1 MGRMVTLPFGDMVPS
16 MGLGTWHMGERTRDP
31 KQDIDALVRGLN
43 LGASLIDTAEM
54 YARGGAERVVGA
66 AIRGRRHEVVIV
78 SKVVPHN
85 ASFKGTIQACE
96 NSLQRMG
103 VENIDLYLLHWPGP
117 HPLAD
122 TIAAFEKLKKD
133 GKIKHWGVS
142 NFDASEMEELYE
154 LPKGNNCQ
162 VNQVLYNLLRRGVEW
177 DLLPWCRSNKIV
189 VMAYS
194 PLEQGILL
202 KNEKLRNI
210 AQKTGIPE
218 AQLSIAWTLR
228 NGDVISIPKAAS
240 LEHVEQNIKAWE
252 IILPKEILSELDEAF
267 NPPTNKEALNI
278 L

>member
-1 MGRMVTLPFGDMVPS
+1 MGRMVTLPIGDMIPS
-16 MGLGTWHMGERTRDP
+16 MGLGTWHMGERIRDP
-31 KQDIDALVRGLN
+31 KQDIDALVHGLN
-43 LGASLIDTAEM
+43 LGVNLIDTAEM
-54 YARGGAERVVGA
+54 YAHGGAERVVGA
-66 AIRGRRHEVVIV
+66 AIQGRRHEVVIV
-78 SKVVPHN
+78 SKVVPYN
-85 ASFKGTIQACE
+85 ASFKGAIQACE

-103 VENIDLYLLHWPGP
+103 VENIDLYLLHWPGL

-142 NFDASEMEELYE
+142 NFDVSEMEKLYE
-154 LPKGNNCQ
+154 LPEGNNCQ

-177 DLLPWCRSNKIV
+177 DLLPWCRSNKTA

-202 KNEKLRNI
+202 ENKKLRNI
-210 AQKTGIPE
+210 AQKIGISE

-228 NGDVISIPKAAS
+228 NEDVISIPKAAS

-252 IILPKEILSELDEAF
+252 IILPNEILRELDEAF